1 MFRILD
7 AERIWERRGGNKKET
22 TEALLNDPFWLSHA
36 VPYPQLN
43 SHSLHFSLNA
53 IYNTFLSPY
62 IRQRMVQVHIYYE
75 TLDTE
80 ITEEKP
86 AYDLN
91 DFGCK

>member
-1 MFRILD
+1 MALPCCLIP
-7 AERIWERRGGNKKET
+7 T
-22 TEALLNDPFWLSHA
+22 TEFTLTD
-36 VPYPQLN
+36 
-43 SHSLHFSLNA
+43 FSLNA

>member
-1 MFRILD
+1 MKLLFR
-7 AERIWERRGGNKKET
+7 RV
-22 TEALLNDPFWLSHA
+22 LLIRWLSHA

-53 IYNTFLSPY
+53 ICNTLLSPY
-62 IRQRMVQVHIYYE
+62 VRQRMVQVHIYYE